1 MPSQPRRNDIP
12 IGESRWIEFIE
23 LEGRYGEAISIDSLL
38 VDIFPLLDVLEK
50 NCVAECCGFNA
61 FDFYPETICS
71 VVFGMDDDVLINA
84 LGRAIVDVG
93 RVETSVVV
101 SSRMNNFADKRV
113 FVALLRHIKSCIE
126 KSR

>member
-1 MPSQPRRNDIP
+1 M
-12 IGESRWIEFIE
+12 F
-23 LEGRYGEAISIDSLL
+23 
-38 VDIFPLLDVLEK
+38 VDIFQLLDVLEK

-61 FDFYPETICS
+61 FDFFQETIFS
-71 VVFGMDDDVLINA
+71 VVFGMDADVLINA